1 MKQLRILTGVHAGA
15 QLALKHRQYRIA
27 SDEQADIQL
36 TDWDDTPLTLAIE
49 DKGTQV
55 QLALHHR
62 EEGAPHR
69 RIGVLEDFVPRR
81 FGDVVLCAGPADGA
95 WPSDVDL
102 MATWM
107 RGPARGLKA
116 LRPTARLTW
125 GALGA
130 AVMLIGGLAAV
141 VSGQTATSATMAPP
155 SPMERVQQAL
165 RAAGITELQARQ
177 VDRRVVVEGL
187 LPDSMQVARVRAALQ
202 PFGEDV
208 LLHRYAAATD
218 VARQISD
225 ALNNPGI
232 GVTYAGHGVFK
243 VQGQTVD
250 TVRLT
255 EDIKRVA
262 ADAGPLVARIEID
275 VSESL
280 PAGHARVGAMWH
292 GDDLQYVQTADG
304 TKHLSLQTPI
314 VDGAVPAGGS
324 LPPSPLTS
332 DGEHDDQ
339 PSRADGVR

>member
-15 QLALKHRQYRIA
+15 QLVLKRREYRIA
-27 SDEQADIQL
+27 GDEQADIQL
-36 TDWDDTPLTLAIE
+36 TDWDDTPLTLAVE
-49 DKGTQV
+49 DKGTHV

-62 EEGAPHR
+62 DEGAPHR
-69 RIGVLEDFVPRR
+69 QVGVLEDFVPRR
-81 FGDVVLCAGPADGA
+81 FGDVVICAGPADGA

-107 RGPARGLKA
+107 RGSTRGLNA

-165 RAAGITELQARQ
+165 RSAGVAELQARQ

-187 LPDSMQVARVRAALQ
+187 LPDSTQVARVRAALQ

-208 LLHRYAAATD
+208 LLHRYAAASD

-232 GVTYAGHGVFK
+232 AVTYSGKGVFK
-243 VQGQTVD
+243 VQGQTGD
-250 TVRLT
+250 TARLR
-255 EDIKRVA
+255 EDVARIA
-262 ADAGPLVARIEID
+262 ADVGPLVTRID
-275 VSESL
+275 VDVAEAL
-280 PAGHARVGAMWH
+280 PAGHARVGAMLH

-304 TKHLSLQTPI
+304 TKHLSLQTPAE
-314 VDGAVPAGGS
+314 DGALPSGGGLS
-324 LPPSPLTS
+324 PSHPTS

-339 PSRADGVR
+339 PPRADGVR